1 MKQDRRMRVSLGLQ
15 LFIMAG
21 VIILGGILKF
31 SPSAWN
37 TVHALLIFYCIFV
50 GVYLLLKK

>member
-1 MKQDRRMRVSLGLQ
+1 MKQDRKLRVSLGLQ
-15 LFIMAG
+15 LLILAG

-31 SPSAWN
+31 SPPVWN
-37 TVHALLIFYCIFV
+37 TVHALLIFSCIFV